1 MTLSCALYA
10 RYSSDQQRAASIE
23 DQFRVCRERAARE
36 GWKIVGAY
44 KVRLARKGHVG
55 TEYSARAGLSTGLRI
70 SVMAD
75 SDSTKFRTGV
85 SPPGYGG
92 WLEHSFFVS
101 ESHETSEGLLRGPA
115 ITRLDAGRL
124 W

>member
-44 KVRLARKGHVG
+44 KD
-55 TEYSARAGLSTGLRI
+55 SAGAERSRGLRI
-70 SVMAD
+70 
-75 SDSTKFRTGV
+75 
-85 SPPGYGG
+85 
-92 WLEHSFFVS
+92 
-101 ESHETSEGLLRGPA
+101 
-115 ITRLDAGRL
+115 
-124 W
+124 